1 MISICRTDGR
11 RVLGLLCV
19 AALWPLPAVAE
30 SGPAETAFQPAGL
43 LAQTGAL
50 AIPTPSSGLA
60 LDGERLFV
68 VTGTTPEDGRILR
81 LSQSTLIIEAEAP
94 LGLKPDDVLVSP
106 DDGTVFVIGS
116 DVQQTR
122 ILVLGPDLSPL
133 GQVMSETGFAHPTL
147 SWAGGG
153 LLAVGDYGADKAMGD
168 FRVVDVSNPMA
179 PVFLPSPRVALAA
192 RGVMKAWLDT
202 TLGIA
207 FLNLSAEPSLIAVD
221 AGSDRRVAGSGGQ
234 SKSAT
239 PLEPFTVD
247 ALLSNQRC
255 DGGTDPSFLI
265 SDRNRDR
272 LMLVEYVEYFRALN
286 LVTEVEPRLRLRPGA
301 VAKAQT
307 GSGLRPSG
315 LLASSCDRGVIWL
328 GSLYSDEVI
337 QYALN
342 PAAASL
348 EKVGS
353 ITLPSVPSALAL
365 SPDGQLGIA
374 VMADGT
380 VIGFAAAGNAA
391 ESLIGDPSV
400 RELQRLLTE
409 EGYPV
414 GVIDGFLG
422 ARTQRAVA
430 MFQTTRGLTLDPE
443 ADIDAAVRAIK
454 GIKN

>member
-1 MISICRTDGR
+1 MFVI
-11 RVLGLLCV
+11 LG
-19 AALWPLPAVAE
+19 E
-30 SGPAETAFQPAGL
+30 
-43 LAQTGAL
+43 
-50 AIPTPSSGLA
+50 
-60 LDGERLFV
+60 
-68 VTGTTPEDGRILR
+68 TPEDGRILR
-81 LSQSTLIIEAEAP
+81 LSQATLIVEAEAP
-94 LGLKPDDVLVSP
+94 LGLIPDDVLVSP
-106 DDGTVFVIGS
+106 DDGTVFIIGR
-116 DVQQTR
+116 DAQQTR

-133 GQVMSETGFAHPTL
+133 GQVMSETGLAHPTL
-147 SWAGGG
+147 SWAGAG
-153 LLAVGDYGADKAMGD
+153 LIAIGDYGTEKAMGD
-168 FRVVDVSNPMA
+168 FRVVDVNTPQA

-192 RGVMKAWLDT
+192 RGVSKAWFDT
-202 TLGIA
+202 ALGIV
-207 FLNLSAEPSLIAVD
+207 FLNLSAEPSLLAVD
-221 AGSDRRVAGSGGQ
+221 AGADRRVAGSGAQ
-234 SKSAT
+234 PKSAT

-286 LVTEVEPRLRLRPGA
+286 LLTEVEPRLRLRPGA
-301 VAKAQT
+301 AATVQT

-353 ITLPSVPSALAL
+353 ITLPALPGALAL
-365 SPDGQLGIA
+365 SADGLRGVA
-374 VMADGT
+374 MMADGT
-380 VIGFAAAGNAA
+380 VIGFAAAGSAA
-391 ESLIGDPSV
+391 ESLIGDPAV

-414 GVIDGFLG
+414 GVIDGYLG
-422 ARTQRAVA
+422 ARTLRATTQ
-430 MFQTTRGLTLDPE
+430 FQATQGIILNPE
-443 ADIDAAVRAIK
+443 ADIDGALRAIK
-454 GIKN
+454 GVKN